1 MPSIEMKLRV
11 RWADS
16 DPAGRINFPR
26 YFDYME
32 DGEAE
37 LMRSV
42 GLSYA
47 HLPPGYGVPRV
58 HTECTFRKVLDYDV
72 PFTMR
77 VTLGKLGNSSIRY
90 DYQFFTQADE
100 SELAA
105 EGSMTIVVVK
115 DGRPI
120 EIPPQWRAALSGETN
135 SQPRSD

>member
-37 LMRSV
+37 LLRSV

-47 HLPPGYGVPRV
+47 QLPSGYGIPRI
-58 HTECTFRKVLDYDV
+58 HTECTFLKVLAYDA
-72 PFTMR
+72 PFIMR
-77 VTLGKLGNSSIRY
+77 VTIGKLGNSSIRY
-90 DYQFFTQADE
+90 EYEFFTAVE
-100 SELAA
+100 PSELAA
-105 EGSMTIVVVK
+105 QGSMTVVVVK

-120 EIPPQWRAALSGETN
+120 DIPPDWRAALS
-135 SQPRSD
+135 

>member
-1 MPSIEMKLRV
+1 MPSIELTLRV

-47 HLPPGYGVPRV
+47 QLPPGYGVPRV
-58 HTECTFRKVLDYDV
+58 HTACTCKTILPYAA
-72 PFTMR
+72 PFSMR
-77 VTLGKLGNSSIRY
+77 VPIGKPGNSSIRY
-90 DYQFFTQADE
+90 EYQFFPDGAP

-105 EGSMTIVVVK
+105 EGSMT
-115 DGRPI
+115 
-120 EIPPQWRAALSGETN
+120 
-135 SQPRSD
+135 

>member
-1 MPSIEMKLRV
+1 MKLRV

-47 HLPPGYGVPRV
+47 KLPPGTASPASIPSARSGRS
-58 HTECTFRKVLDYDV
+58 
-72 PFTMR
+72 
-77 VTLGKLGNSSIRY
+77 LGTTS
-90 DYQFFTQADE
+90 
-100 SELAA
+100 
-105 EGSMTIVVVK
+105 
-115 DGRPI
+115 
-120 EIPPQWRAALSGETN
+120 
-135 SQPRSD
+135 RSRCA

>member
-1 MPSIEMKLRV
+1 MPSIELQRRV

-26 YFDYME
+26 YFEYME

-37 LMRSV
+37 LMRAC

-47 HLPPGYGVPRV
+47 MLPPGCGVPRV
-58 HTECTFRKVLDYDV
+58 HTECSFRKILDYDA

-77 VTLGKLGNSSIRY
+77 VTVGKLGNTSIRY
-90 DYQFFTQADE
+90 DYQFFLEGDARA
-100 SELAA
+100 LAA
-105 EGSMTIVVVK
+105 EGSMTIVVIK

-120 EIPPQWRAALSGETN
+120 TIPDEWRAALSDSPET
-135 SQPRSD
+135 S